1 MGGRSIELC
10 YKHTMCLEL
19 FKEEKLIP
27 PRQYKNEYCMNNGLI
42 FEQAATVVL
51 NDGRITVYFQHG
63 KFINF

>member
-1 MGGRSIELC
+1 
-10 YKHTMCLEL
+10 MCLEL

-42 FEQAATVVL
+42 FEQAAAVVL